1 MPAGEERRRVSSRW
15 SLKML
20 EIQKYASNTN
30 TNTHGKTRNTQI
42 QKYRHTQIQILLL
55 GVSARSEEERIEIF
69 LQKVVSRKI
78 SIPIQIL
85 VFQCF
90 NLDPRPIQGTSTST
104 KLGGT
109 PTGQSKCVGWKRTL
123 LAWCTMRLARPM
135 LCLSQVQTL
144 SLSLSKPLKTWNWT
158 KWRAESSR
166 KLLPLLRPQCEL
178 VSILFNYQKMTVH
191 CQLPSYVVL
200 YLLNSV
206 VIAKDM

>member
-1 MPAGEERRRVSSRW
+1 MNPDPLDYSHLA
-15 SLKML
+15 
-20 EIQKYASNTN
+20 
-30 TNTHGKTRNTQI
+30 
-42 QKYRHTQIQILLL
+42 LLL
-55 GVSARSEEERIEIF
+55 L
-69 LQKVVSRKI
+69 LQAPLVT
-78 SIPIQIL
+78 IPGQ
-85 VFQCF
+85 FKS
-90 NLDPRPIQGTSTST
+90 GTSTST
-104 KLGGT
+104 KLGDT